1 MKGPGILTSFRRG
14 FAAERLWL
22 CVAAFSTALAAV
34 DASAQLSAESFES
47 PPQIRPDQILP
58 TAMLTSGNH
67 RVLDEVDTKQN
78 FLEFE
83 IESDFGNYRPISV
96 AMLSIRVHEIRTLAQ
111 AVDQYNRSNEKLADE
126 LRGQLTVGADSFVEI
141 LTSPINT
148 TSQLVGQ
155 FTDNVGQT
163 FTEFGEFVP
172 QTTGANDSN
181 INIYE
186 QFEPG
191 DPVLASHKRNVAS
204 QLNLD
209 LYSSNPRVQDFLDT
223 LATAR
228 SSGQLSA
235 GIVTISLPS
244 DGQIKVAGG
253 SIAAAVRGAMT
264 QNTIGQLYRR
274 NFDRMTA
281 AGVSEDVANNFL
293 SHPMLSPTHKTEITE
308 HLVFLEGVGN
318 KDALPK
324 AALGTT
330 SENEAVAY
338 VQVARTLASYHE
350 RIDPLRELVPAGH
363 IVLATTRSGGIV
375 VVLPFDIIY
384 WDAETQRIFFGL
396 ANFAEEK
403 GFRHRGI
410 ITPGIFTDVV
420 RRQLGQT
427 GFDLDERFLY
437 RP

>member
-1 MKGPGILTSFRRG
+1 MKEPGIPNSSRRG
-14 FAAERLWL
+14 FGAERLWL
-22 CVAAFSTALAAV
+22 CVAAFSPALTAIDAGAQLAA
-34 DASAQLSAESFES
+34 EGYES
-47 PPQIRPDQILP
+47 PPRVRPDQILP
-58 TAMLTSGNH
+58 AAVLASGNH

-78 FLEFE
+78 FIEFQ
-83 IESDFGNYRPISV
+83 IESDFGNYSPESV

-111 AVDQYNRSNEKLADE
+111 AVDQYNRSNEQLAEE

-141 LTSPINT
+141 LTSPIST
-148 TSQLVGQ
+148 TSQIVGQ
-155 FTDNVGQT
+155 FTTNVGQT
-163 FTEFGEFVP
+163 FNEFGDFVP
-172 QTTGANDSN
+172 QTTEADKSS

-191 DPVLASHKRNVAS
+191 DPILASHKRNVAS

-235 GIVTISLPS
+235 GIVTISLPA
-244 DGQIKVAGG
+244 DGQVKVAGG

-264 QNTIGQLYRR
+264 QNTIDRLYRR
-274 NFDRMTA
+274 NFERMTA

-293 SHPMLSPTHKTEITE
+293 SYPMLSPTHKTEITE

-318 KDALPK
+318 KDALAN
-324 AALGTT
+324 AALNTT

-338 VQVARTLASYHE
+338 VQVARTLSSYHE
-350 RIDPLRELVPAGH
+350 RIDPLGELVSAGH

-384 WDAETQRIFFGL
+384 WDPETQRIFSGL
-396 ANFAEEK
+396 ADFADQK

-410 ITPGIFTDVV
+410 ITPGIFTDAL
-420 RRQLGQT
+420 RRQLGQID
-427 GFDLDERFLY
+427 FDLNERFLQ
-437 RP
+437 RR

>member
-1 MKGPGILTSFRRG
+1 MKVPAIPNYRRRG
-14 FAAERLWL
+14 LAAGRLWL
-22 CVAAFSTALAAV
+22 CVAAFSAVLASVDALA
-34 DASAQLSAESFES
+34 QLAAESYES

-58 TAMLTSGNH
+58 AAMLTSGNH

-83 IESDFGNYRPISV
+83 VESDFGNYRPISV

-111 AVDQYNRSNEKLADE
+111 AVDQYNRNNKQLAEE

-141 LTSPINT
+141 LTSPIST
-148 TSQLVGQ
+148 TTQIVGQ
-155 FTDNVGQT
+155 FTSNVGQT
-163 FTEFGEFVP
+163 FNEFGDFVP
-172 QTTGANDSN
+172 QTPQGDKSS

-191 DPVLASHKRNVAS
+191 DPILASHKRNVAS

-244 DGQIKVAGG
+244 DGQVKVAGG
-253 SIAAAVRGAMT
+253 SIDAAVRGAMT
-264 QNTIGQLYRR
+264 QNTIDRLYRR
-274 NFDRMTA
+274 NFERMTA

-308 HLVFLEGVGN
+308 HLVFLEGIGN

-338 VQVARTLASYHE
+338 VQVARTLSSYHE
-350 RIDPLRELVPAGH
+350 RIEPIGELVSAGH
-363 IVLATTRSGGIV
+363 IVLATTLSGGIV

-384 WDAETQRIFFGL
+384 WDPETQRIFSGL
-396 ANFAEEK
+396 ADFADQK

-420 RRQLGQT
+420 SRQLGQIDV
-427 GFDLDERFLY
+427 DLNERFLQ